1 MRRVVILGATGM
13 LGSTLVE
20 YFSRTK
26 TCELV
31 ATGRNAAELKSLERI
46 YPNILWKFLDAE
58 ISTAADVRDVAVG
71 AAWVINAIGLIK
83 QRIVDTDDAGV
94 EKAIRINGLFSHV
107 LAHAAE
113 SSEFKIIQ
121 IATDCVYS
129 GASGRYSETAVHD
142 CHDVYGKSKSLG
154 ELRTERMRIL
164 RCSIVGREPKSNLSL
179 LNWFLNHEQNSTVN
193 GYVNHVWNGLTALH
207 FARICEAVIT
217 HDLDTPHL
225 QHVVPDGE
233 ITKEGLLRLF
243 AQAYG
248 RSDITI
254 NRISAQEAINR
265 TLATENPASNR
276 ALWAAAGYP
285 RAPTISEMVM
295 ELAEYQR
302 SRDDQKSKPAAL
314 LVKR

>member
-1 MRRVVILGATGM
+1 
-13 LGSTLVE
+13 
-20 YFSRTK
+20 
-26 TCELV
+26 
-31 ATGRNAAELKSLERI
+31 
-46 YPNILWKFLDAE
+46 
-58 ISTAADVRDVAVG
+58 
-71 AAWVINAIGLIK
+71 
-83 QRIVDTDDAGV
+83 
-94 EKAIRINGLFSHV
+94 
-107 LAHAAE
+107 
-113 SSEFKIIQ
+113 
-121 IATDCVYS
+121 
-129 GASGRYSETAVHD
+129 
-142 CHDVYGKSKSLG
+142 
-154 ELRTERMRIL
+154 
-164 RCSIVGREPKSNLSL
+164 LSL

-254 NRISAQEAINR
+254 NRVSAQEAINR